1 MSVSPF
7 EDKYSVTIERHIAW
21 SPQLSLL
28 SLSSLNTHTQQI
40 INPSCFLATNQGNGC
55 KRCSRLTAYIPP
67 PCHKNAQ
74 GPHIHISGMGS
85 SYCLSYKWL
94 TSLHKLRCANCVTKL
109 LFFFQNHQAFRSR
122 IEKLL
127 LSRNVYL
134 LFIALRLMQ
143 KP

>member
-28 SLSSLNTHTQQI
+28 SLLSLKKHTQQI

-55 KRCSRLTAYIPP
+55 KRCSRQTAYIPP
-67 PCHKNAQ
+67 LSQKCA
-74 GPHIHISGMGS
+74 GS
-85 SYCLSYKWL
+85 SYPYIRNGFFILPVIQVVNIITQIALRKLCNKITVFLSY
-94 TSLHKLRCANCVTKL
+94 
-109 LFFFQNHQAFRSR
+109 HQTFRSR

-134 LFIALRLMQ
+134 H
-143 KP
+143 

>member
-28 SLSSLNTHTQQI
+28 SLLSLKTHTQQI

-55 KRCSRLTAYIPP
+55 KRCSRQTAYIPT

-94 TSLHKLRCANCVTKL
+94 ISLHKLRCANCATKL
-109 LFFFQNHQAFRSR
+109 RLFFHTDKLSGH
-122 IEKLL
+122 ELKKLL

-143 KP
+143 NP